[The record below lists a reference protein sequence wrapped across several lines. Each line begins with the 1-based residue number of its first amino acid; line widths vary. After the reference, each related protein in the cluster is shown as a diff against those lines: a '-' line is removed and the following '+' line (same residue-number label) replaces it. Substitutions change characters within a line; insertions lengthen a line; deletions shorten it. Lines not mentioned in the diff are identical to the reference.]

1 MSAPPRPCPGAPIPA
16 HVLHAY
22 PSFLPASFPAHSPT
36 PPGSVCLPSTS
47 VSLPS
52 HPPGQPATTPVVS
65 IFGDWVWERG
75 KGHLALSNTPA
86 YPLLQTYP
94 PHWRSSTVPTARHTS
109 SPAKTQLSAQVSG
122 WWPIWPLSPLPLF
135 PSSLW
140 IVSFWVVCLFC
151 PALSSSCFPSSL
163 VKVALPDISQ
173 FRMSSF
179 RAIEPPTSKTSFS
192 GPQNHHA

>member
-1 MSAPPRPCPGAPIPA
+1 MGNQSTLPLLFHPDKQSLLEEVNIQKKMFSERLSELPEKLKDKGERWGCPCSHSALRLLQDPRRRAESIWQPLPRPFPGIPIPA

-22 PSFLPASFPAHSPT
+22 PHLLPASFPAHSPT

-65 IFGDWVWERG
+65 IFGDWAWAKDE
-75 KGHLALSNTPA
+75 GHLVLSKALA

-109 SPAKTQLSAQVSG
+109 SPARTQLSAQVS
-122 WWPIWPLSPLPLF
+122 
-135 PSSLW
+135 
-140 IVSFWVVCLFC
+140 
-151 PALSSSCFPSSL
+151 
-163 VKVALPDISQ
+163 SQ
-173 FRMSSF
+173 
-179 RAIEPPTSKTSFS
+179 
-192 GPQNHHA
+192 